1 MCMCVPSCLHVC
13 PVLSEAQ
20 GGQQRA
26 SHPLE
31 LGLRVVVSTIWV
43 LGSEPTASARTPSAV
58 PLSPFSSASF
68 PFAHVLIQLS
78 LSPALLYRLKLNFGL
93 VLGTVLKITHAHVR
107 AYTHRNQ
114 TWLPF

>member
-1 MCMCVPSCLHVC
+1 MCALCFQKPK
-13 PVLSEAQ
+13 EAS
-20 GGQQRA
+20 RA

-31 LGLRVVVSTIWV
+31 LGLRVVVSTVWV

-68 PFAHVLIQLS
+68 PFAHALTQPS

-93 VLGTVLKITHAHVR
+93 VLGTVLKITHMHT
-107 AYTHRNQ
+107 YTHTHRNQ
-114 TWLPF
+114 TWLPL